1 MPAKKN
7 IIKDLRL
14 EIKTLNDKLAGEKQH
29 LAYREKQFSRACRT
43 HEYELARI
51 NVRTNNLA
59 VGLKLAFTKE
69 LTWMELCDDSDSKF
83 ARIQDTIATLKSIA
97 APVEEFNYDRR

>member
-7 IIKDLRL
+7 IIKDLRA
-14 EIKTLNDKLAGEKQH
+14 EIKALNDKLAGEKQH
-29 LAYREKQFSRACRT
+29 LAYREKQFSRARNT

-59 VGLKLAFTKE
+59 VRLKIAFIKE
-69 LTWMELCDDSDSKF
+69 LTWLALCDNSESKF
-83 ARIQDTIATLKSIA
+83 VRIQDTIATLKSIA
-97 APVEEFNYDRR
+97 APVEDFNDD